1 MFKPGWEKVIKE
13 RGIAEQVYEIA
24 SKMLA
29 LSCDGFGS
37 VSVSL
42 TF

>member
-1 MFKPGWEKVIKE
+1 MG
-13 RGIAEQVYEIA
+13 GIAEQAYEIA

-29 LSCDGFGS
+29 LSFDGSGR